1 MDDENQPK
9 QESEEIANL
18 SEEIR
23 LKMNISKAKINENL
37 LVSNFVAFFEP
48 LIQKLDQNVQSLR

>member
-9 QESEEIANL
+9 QESEEMTNL

-23 LKMNISKAKINENL
+23 ENMSITKDKMHENL
-37 LVSNFVAFFEP
+37 LVNNFVAFFEP
-48 LIQKLDQNVQSLR
+48 LIQSLDSNVLSLR